1 MRVVLFKFLA
11 VFLFSCQ
18 QLIGQGL
25 IESGLT
31 IDTLTTSGFTVSW
44 KNAVVAES
52 YLKYGYTRALELG
65 TLSAGLTESPTVTI
79 SNAGSAQLFYVQAET
94 VLGNNSEQTDT
105 IALMTQSLSS
115 GEIQV
120 LFNLSVDS
128 TYALPNNQAIS
139 VGQNLDDSLVA
150 YINRASTSIDA
161 TFYNST
167 TSSSISSLAIA
178 LNDAHQRG
186 VNVRVIYNESTSN
199 GAIAQL
205 DPSIPILESPPQD
218 FENDRGIMHH
228 KFFIF
233 DADNVNHSYVWT
245 GSTNMTPQQVNTD
258 ANHVVIIQ
266 DQSIAKTFELEFNEM
281 WGGSGNQPDLAL
293 SKFGKD
299 KIDDT
304 PHLFFVGGKKVQIFF
319 SPSDK
324 VQDRLLACI
333 NNTEKELFINTMLI
347 TRNEFVE
354 AIEER
359 YENNVNIGVL
369 VNSEDQTSVFES
381 LKEVLHGR
389 LAEYSSQEGML
400 HHKSMIGDVTI
411 PNAFSVTGSHN
422 WSGSANRIN
431 DENTVIIYDK
441 LIANQFFQ
449 EYMAR
454 FKPMVSA
461 VIARPDTVRFSSS
474 DIELIPVSEND
485 DYYFT
490 AKPKV
495 EIIELPKHGIA
506 NGSAYGFVSYLKNE
520 DFIGEDSLAYQLCIE
535 SISDFCDT
543 AWVYISNEEELSLA
557 QLNTEDNIS
566 IFPNPTSDLLY
577 INTKN
582 NIGNSLKIVTP
593 TGKYIYKSVITKD
606 LEVLPIRELGWEKG
620 VYIAVIER
628 VETFL
633 VKRFIVN

>member
-25 IESGLT
+25 IESGLS
-31 IDTLTTSGFTVSW
+31 IDTLTTSGFSVSW
-44 KNAVVAES
+44 KNTIAAES
-52 YLKYGYTRALELG
+52 NLKYGYTRDLELG
-65 TLSAGLTESPTVTI
+65 TLSAGITESPTVTI

-105 IALMTQSLSS
+105 LAIMTQSGSS
-115 GEIQV
+115 GDIKI
-120 LFNLSVDS
+120 LFNLSVDT
-128 TYALPNNQAIS
+128 TYATTNNYAIT
-139 VGQNLDDSLVA
+139 VGEGLDDSLVA
-150 YINRASTSIDA
+150 YINRATTSIDA

-167 TSSSISSLAIA
+167 TSPSVSPISEA
-178 LNDAHQRG
+178 LNNAFQRG
-186 VNVRVIYNESTSN
+186 VSVRVIYNESTLN
-199 GAIAQL
+199 AAISQL
-205 DPSIPILESPPQD
+205 DEAIPILESPVQD

-228 KFFIF
+228 KFFVF
-233 DADNVNHSYVWT
+233 DADDVNHSYVWT

-293 SKFGKD
+293 SRFGKD

-304 PHLFFVGGKKVQIFF
+304 PHLFFVGGKRVHVFF
-319 SPSDK
+319 SPSDQ
-324 VQDRLLACI
+324 VQDRLIKCI
-333 NNTEKELFINTMLI
+333 RETESNLYVNTMLI
-347 TRNEFVE
+347 TRNEFVD
-354 AIEER
+354 AINDR
-359 YENNVNIGVL
+359 YEYGVNIGVL
-369 VNSEDQTSVFES
+369 VNDAQQTSVFDQLE
-381 LKEVLHGR
+381 EVLNGR
-389 LAEYSSQEGML
+389 LAEYSSVAGIL
-400 HHKSMIGDVTI
+400 HHKSMVGDLSTDK
-411 PNAFSVTGSHN
+411 AFAVTGSHN

-454 FKPMVSA
+454 FKPIVSA

-490 AKPKV
+490 AEPKV
-495 EIIELPKHGIA
+495 EIIELPKQGIA

-543 AWVYISNEEELSLA
+543 AWVYISNEEELSVA
-557 QLNTEDNIS
+557 QLNTEGNIS
-566 IFPNPTSDLLY
+566 IFPNPTSELLY

-620 VYIAVIER
+620 LYVVVIEG